1 MYKIPPL
8 GQDFPKGGVFMKV
21 REIMTQPAIHISP
34 TESVEVAAR
43 TLTHYNIGI
52 LPVCNAA
59 GEVCGLVTDRDLVTR
74 CMASGRTPAQTAVRD
89 IMTNR
94 VLSVQPD
101 MDTGVAAHL
110 MGRQQ
115 VRRLPVVE
123 NGRLC
128 GMVSLGDLA
137 RREDSVMDAA
147 DALSD
152 ITENISSIEG

>member
-1 MYKIPPL
+1 
-8 GQDFPKGGVFMKV
+8 MKV

-74 CMASGRTPAQTAVRD
+74 CMASGRIPAQTTVRD

-101 MDTGVAAHL
+101 MDAGVAAHL

-115 VRRLPVVE
+115 VRRLPVAE

-137 RREDSVMDAA
+137 KQEDSVMDAA

-152 ITENISSIEG
+152 ITENISPTQG